1 MTAFLMMLER
11 HFGLKMKMLCGCGKN
26 PMAAYTITGLLTVP
40 LLSLCKLMPLIYSL
54 AEGSIFWGLM
64 QGIFLTALM
73 VLLTNL
79 LSRYKLFLR
88 S

>member
-1 MTAFLMMLER
+1 
-11 HFGLKMKMLCGCGKN
+11 
-26 PMAAYTITGLLTVP
+26 
-40 LLSLCKLMPLIYSL
+40 MPLIYSL

-79 LSRYKLFLR
+79 LSRYKFFLR